1 VLVAKKLI
9 VPMPLKINKVESLF
23 MLKRKLLLLLVFV
36 YSQPVVGLAQ
46 KAQLLLFWSE
56 TCPGCIFYGS
66 EIQQLQSKFGETAD
80 WTFVFPNLTST
91 DSSAKAYLLKN
102 KLAGEIIVADAAAWV
117 KKYAVEVTPEVVL
130 LGSDGAIRYAGRID
144 NSYEKIGRRRHKA
157 TETELSDR
165 LQKLAD
171 NQDFAYIRT
180 RAVGCFLH

>member
-1 VLVAKKLI
+1 MSTKDRFTYAFI
-9 VPMPLKINKVESLF
+9 ESYT
-23 MLKRKLLLLLVFV
+23 MLKRTIIFTLVIICCK
-36 YSQPVVGLAQ
+36 PIVGLAQ
-46 KAQLLLFWSE
+46 KAQVLLFWSE

-91 DSSAKAYLLKN
+91 DSSAKAYLQKN
-102 KLAGEIIVADAAAWV
+102 KLAGEIIVIDAAAWV

-130 LGSDGAIRYAGRID
+130 LASDGAIRYAGRID

-157 TETELSDR
+157 TETELADR

>member
-1 VLVAKKLI
+1 
-9 VPMPLKINKVESLF
+9 
-23 MLKRKLLLLLVFV
+23 MLKRTILILLFICFK
-36 YSQPVVGLAQ
+36 PDIGFAQ
-46 KAQLLLFWSE
+46 KPQLLLFWSE
-56 TCPGCIFYGS
+56 ACPVCIFYGV
-66 EIQQLQSKFGETAD
+66 EIRKLQANYGETVD

-91 DSSAKAYLLKN
+91 DSTAQAYLLKN
-102 KLAGEIIVADAAAWV
+102 KLTGNIVVADAADWV

-130 LGSDGAIRYAGRID
+130 LGTEGELLYAGRID

-171 NQDFAYIRT
+171 NQPFVYIRT